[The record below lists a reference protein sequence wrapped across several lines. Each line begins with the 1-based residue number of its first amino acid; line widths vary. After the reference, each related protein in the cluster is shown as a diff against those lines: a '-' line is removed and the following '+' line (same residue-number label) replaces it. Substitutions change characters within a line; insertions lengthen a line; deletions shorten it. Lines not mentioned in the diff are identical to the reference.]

1 MSYNYETLKTYEG
14 QDKNIRTNLNRVQWP
29 RQYYYS
35 LDKDKIKYSLK
46 YKNAF
51 KFSFITILK

>member
-14 QDKNIRTNLNRVQWP
+14 QVKNIRTNLNRVQWP

-46 YKNAF
+46 YKMLLN
-51 KFSFITILK
+51 SVS